1 MDRLAF
7 EQLVS
12 AWLSEPDR
20 ADLRAQIDAALA
32 AQPEL
37 AAIFDEWRRFDALL
51 ARGWSTPANVNWPR
65 LKDRI
70 VANLD
75 QPQAIDAE
83 PDDALD
89 SVLRDLPS
97 LDARI
102 DWSRLHGRISQAV
115 ARSTGTAARRR
126 RLYTGLA
133 ATAASL
139 TAAAAL
145 LLAFLPHGAP
155 PTAPA
160 GLVRVTL
167 SPPATVRSTADA
179 GVAFARISA
188 PSATAAAPQ
197 RLFVVDPLIMPAE
210 PSVETAGYY

>member
-1 MDRLAF
+1 
-7 EQLVS
+7 
-12 AWLSEPDR
+12 
-20 ADLRAQIDAALA
+20 
-32 AQPEL
+32 
-37 AAIFDEWRRFDALL
+37 
-51 ARGWSTPANVNWPR
+51 
-65 LKDRI
+65 
-70 VANLD
+70 
-75 QPQAIDAE
+75 
-83 PDDALD
+83 
-89 SVLRDLPS
+89 VLRDLPS